1 MITGFLSLE
10 MEGPKHPSGS
20 EHGGA
25 GFKSKQGDDG
35 RHILF
40 KRLRPS
46 HCQVHTPKPNPPQ
59 MPPRAELLVLPT

>member
-10 MEGPKHPSGS
+10 MEGPKNPSGS

-25 GFKSKQGDDG
+25 GFKSKQGADG

-40 KRLRPS
+40 KRLRP
-46 HCQVHTPKPNPPQ
+46 
-59 MPPRAELLVLPT
+59 AESLPGAHA